1 MEDHGVLEP
10 EGWGDRRWPE
20 GPFAVSGTE
29 VVELMRTR
37 GTVAMVAAVGKEKI
51 WGSVGQKLSAR
62 GFWTAHHP
70 CGCSS

>member
-10 EGWGDRRWPE
+10 EGWGDRRQPE

-51 WGSVGQKLSAR
+51 TGDQ
-62 GFWTAHHP
+62 
-70 CGCSS
+70 